1 LSKAE
6 RDCRMLKFWLIETRA
21 VVEWV
26 LMPVVELKN
35 KRTPLIHRQDLEAQ
49 NRPLSLTPGISR
61 TDA

>member
-1 LSKAE
+1 
-6 RDCRMLKFWLIETRA
+6 MLKFWLIETRA